1 MQTNVVDDVPEAEEA
16 DVASPNASVKVA
28 VRVERSLGIVDVE
41 GHQVL
46 KANNLVEFGHGCSVG
61 SGSADVVAGGED
73 VAGVHTDADTVLV
86 HDELGT
92 MLDNDRMRHWVTD

>member
-1 MQTNVVDDVPEAEEA
+1 MQTNVIDDVPEAEEA

-28 VRVERSLGIVDVE
+28 VRVERGLGVVDVK

-46 KANNLVEFGHGCSVG
+46 KANNFVELGHGCSIG
-61 SGSADVVAGGED
+61 SRSTDVVTGGED
-73 VAGVHTDADTVLV
+73 VAGVHADANTVLV

-92 MLDNDRMRHWVTD
+92 MLDSDRM